1 MASPFLPGM
10 KEEVKLLIQEW
21 GKNTSIRRYVSS
33 VVTGGR
39 LSGSFVEQ
47 DTETM
52 WIQPVGGF
60 SDVKDADLDAETT
73 HLCFQ
78 YWSGYRM
85 QAKDRVL
92 PSGETLEYDVI
103 RSHLKESHQFSELKQ
118 GKRG

>member
-10 KEEVKLLIQEW
+10 KQDVIDLIDEW
-21 GKNTSIRRYVSS
+21 GKTTSIRRYTSS

-39 LSGSFVEQ
+39 LSGAFVEQ
-47 DTETM
+47 TTEVI

-60 SDVKDADLDAETT
+60 SDVKEADLDEQTS

-78 YWSGYRM
+78 RHTGFAI
-85 QAKDRVL
+85 QAKDRLL

-103 RSHLKESHQFSELKQ
+103 RTHLKESHRFSELKQ
-118 GKRG
+118 VRRT

>member
-10 KEEVKLLIQEW
+10 RAEIKALILEW
-21 GKNTSIRRYVSS
+21 GKSTKISRFSAS
-33 VVTGGR
+33 VATGGR
-39 LSGSFVEQ
+39 LSGSFVSGA
-47 DTETM
+47 TELI

-60 SDVKDADLDAETT
+60 SDVKEADLDEETT

-78 YWSGYRM
+78 YWSGYNMR
-85 QAKDRVL
+85 AKDRLL

-118 GKRG
+118 VRRS